1 MLRLA
6 VPAELFGVLSPYGSS
21 FSWASR
27 QGELTNFLLCLA
39 IEISTG
45 RNIGPWANLLDISR
59 LRLLDFFC

>member
-27 QGELTNFLLCLA
+27 QGETDEFLTVL
-39 IEISTG
+39 G
-45 RNIGPWANLLDISR
+45 Y
-59 LRLLDFFC
+59 